1 MTKKMNIK
9 VFLADDHKM
18 FRDGL
23 KAQLNSMEDM
33 VVVGEA
39 SDGRETVRMAE
50 KLQPDVIVLDI
61 AMPLLNGI
69 EATRHILKSLPDV
82 KVVILSMHADH
93 IYVKEA
99 LKAGASGYLL
109 KEESFIQLVEAI
121 KIVLDRKVYL
131 SKSIEEVMMEDFI
144 KQIRHGDMDRLND
157 PLTDREREV
166 LQLIAEGKTSRKM
179 ADILNISVSTVDT
192 HRKNIM
198 GKLSIH
204 NTAGLVKYAI
214 KSKIIIE
221 A

>member
-1 MTKKMNIK
+1 MNIK

-18 FRDGL
+18 FREGL
-23 KAQLNSMEDM
+23 NAQLNGMEDID
-33 VVVGEA
+33 VVGEA
-39 SDGRETVRMAE
+39 SDGREAVRMIE
-50 KLQPDVIVLDI
+50 EFKPDIAVLDV

-69 EATRHILKSLPDV
+69 EATRHILKPLPNV
-82 KVVILSMHADH
+82 KIVILSMHADH

-109 KEESFIQLVEAI
+109 KEESFIHLVEAI
-121 KIVLDRKVYL
+121 KIVLDGKVYL
-131 SKSIEEVMMEDFI
+131 SKSIEEVMVEDFI
-144 KQIRHGDMDRLND
+144 KQIRHGDMDKLND

-166 LQLIAEGKTSRKM
+166 LQLIAEGKTSRKT
-179 ADILNISVSTVDT
+179 ADILNVSVSTVDT

-221 A
+221 G

>member
-1 MTKKMNIK
+1 MQKMNIK

-18 FRDGL
+18 FREGL
-23 KAQLNSMEDM
+23 NAQLNSMEDM

-39 SDGRETVRMAE
+39 SDGREAVRMIE
-50 KLQPDVIVLDI
+50 GFKPDIAVLDV

-69 EATRHILKSLPDV
+69 EATRHILKLLPVV

-99 LKAGASGYLL
+99 LKAGARGYLL
-109 KEESFIQLVEAI
+109 KEESFIHLVEAI
-121 KIVLDRKVYL
+121 KIVLDGKVYL
-131 SKSIEEVMMEDFI
+131 SKSIEEEMMEDFI
-144 KQIRHGDMDRLND
+144 KQIRYRDMDKLND

-179 ADILNISVSTVDT
+179 ADILNVSVSTIDT

-221 A
+221 V